1 MFELNKNLEVKEESL
16 MGSKI
21 FTIDN
26 FYKDPEEVSDCIF
39 NREVPLWKTEES
51 PSYNTLYFNERRLI
65 LKDDRI
71 DGVYKFLSNLCSMGY
86 NFPKIVTNMIRFS
99 KNDFNDYK
107 NCFWWPHLDLG
118 WGGIVYF
125 NKDEEDSGTNIFD
138 PQVCETPE
146 WEYRLKAPEHYL
158 SWRPKENYSVLK
170 TFKSKYN
177 SLVFFDGSK
186 FPHSMNI
193 VNDRFFR
200 DIPLFSYPQAYWEN
214 YRCNQAFFLEVTET
228 PS

>member
-1 MFELNKNLEVKEESL
+1 MFELNKNLEVKEDFL
-16 MGSKI
+16 LGSKI
-21 FTIDN
+21 YTVDN
-26 FYKDPEEVSDCIF
+26 FYKDPEEVSDYLF
-39 NREVPLWKTEES
+39 NREVPLWKMEES
-51 PSYNTLYFNERRLI
+51 PSYNTMYFSERRLI

-71 DGVYKFLSNLCSMGY
+71 DGVYKFLSDLCGVGY
-86 NFPKIVTNMIRFS
+86 ESIIYTNMSRFAR
-99 KNDFNDYK
+99 NDFNDYK

>member
-1 MFELNKNLEVKEESL
+1 
-16 MGSKI
+16 
-21 FTIDN
+21 
-26 FYKDPEEVSDCIF
+26 
-39 NREVPLWKTEES
+39 
-51 PSYNTLYFNERRLI
+51 
-65 LKDDRI
+65 
-71 DGVYKFLSNLCSMGY
+71 
-86 NFPKIVTNMIRFS
+86 MI
-99 KNDFNDYK
+99 K
-107 NCFWWPHLDLG
+107 PH
-118 WGGIVYF
+118 I
-125 NKDEEDSGTNIFD
+125 IFD
-138 PQVCETPE
+138 KNNLS
-146 WEYRLKAPEHYL
+146 LKIKNFLY
-158 SWRPKENYSVLK
+158 KKIKNYSVLK

>member
-1 MFELNKNLEVKEESL
+1 MFELNKNFEVKEESL

-51 PSYNTLYFNERRLI
+51 PSYNTLYFNERRWI

-107 NCFWWPHLDLG
+107 NCFWWPHLDRG
-118 WGGIVYF
+118 WNGIVYF
-125 NKDEEDSGTNIFD
+125 NKDEENSGTNLYD
-138 PQVCETPE
+138 PKVLEEEE
-146 WEYRLKAPEHYL
+146 WRISMSSPEHYS

-170 TFKSKYN
+170 SLKSKYN
-177 SLVFFDGSK
+177 SLVLFDGSK
-186 FPHSMNI
+186 FPHGMNI

-214 YRCNQAFFLEVTET
+214 YRCNQPFFLEMPKPV
-228 PS
+228 